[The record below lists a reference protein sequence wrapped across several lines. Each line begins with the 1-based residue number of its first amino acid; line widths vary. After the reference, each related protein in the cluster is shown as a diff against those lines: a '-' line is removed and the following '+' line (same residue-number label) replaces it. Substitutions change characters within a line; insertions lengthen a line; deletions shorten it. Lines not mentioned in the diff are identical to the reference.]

1 MNLPYWAIRI
11 ASGAE
16 NKKSSAEFAFDPEHI
31 GIIWLTQGVAA
42 AFLDLAPSTM
52 SAGTIICILPGTLL
66 RCHFEKDAR
75 GWAAALHRDLLAP
88 IEPEMGTQKDLEVFS
103 HLGGRV
109 LSTDEEFFA
118 KTTPVFEAL
127 LRMQEDNQQV
137 ASAFISGYVR
147 VLLRQIHRLSDRI
160 NSPSNPFFSSHHSIL
175 MQFNR
180 LLEAHFRHQHRTAF
194 YAKEIGL
201 STGYLNEVLKKTS
214 GKPAKTLILDRLF
227 LEARRKASQ
236 RGVSLQE
243 AAYDLGFHDP
253 AHFSRFFKQQSGL
266 TFLQFRQKTQ
276 KA

>member
-1 MNLPYWAIRI
+1 
-11 ASGAE
+11 
-16 NKKSSAEFAFDPEHI
+16 
-31 GIIWLTQGVAA
+31 
-42 AFLDLAPSTM
+42 
-52 SAGTIICILPGTLL
+52 
-66 RCHFEKDAR
+66 
-75 GWAAALHRDLLAP
+75 
-88 IEPEMGTQKDLEVFS
+88 
-103 HLGGRV
+103 
-109 LSTDEEFFA
+109 
-118 KTTPVFEAL
+118 
-127 LRMQEDNQQV
+127 
-137 ASAFISGYVR
+137 
-147 VLLRQIHRLSDRI
+147 
-160 NSPSNPFFSSHHSIL
+160 